1 MRLFGLL
8 FVLITFALGSEF
20 EELKKLLENT
30 QTIKVS
36 FEQKVVYDWYPKPD
50 ISKGVF
56 YAKRG
61 GKFRVD
67 YFTPDR
73 ITILSDGKK
82 VYLIN
87 YEEKTVYVEDFKKN
101 TSPIIGSLFILSEPI
116 DEVFK
121 YLGKTEEKGITV
133 LILKP
138 KKQDNNITLV
148 KVYLNSDGE
157 ILRLKTYD
165 SQGAEIT
172 IEFIEVKR
180 NFKPREELFKI
191 KFPDGFR
198 IVRYG

>member
-8 FVLITFALGSEF
+8 LVLITFALGSEF

-50 ISKGVF
+50 IIKGVF

-67 YFTPDR
+67 YLDPDR

-101 TSPIIGSLFILSEPI
+101 TSPVIGSLFILSEQI

-121 YLGKTEEKGITV
+121 YLGKTEEENVIV

-148 KVYLNSDGE
+148 KVYLNTDGE

>member
-1 MRLFGLL
+1 MKFLGLL
-8 FVLITFALGSEF
+8 LVLITFALGSEF
-20 EELKKLLENT
+20 EELIKLLKNT

-36 FEQKVVYDWYPKPD
+36 FKQKVVYDWYPKPD
-50 ISKGVF
+50 VSKGIF
-56 YAKRG
+56 YAKQG
-61 GKFRVD
+61 GELRID
-67 YFTPDR
+67 YLSPDR

-82 VYLIN
+82 IYLIN

-101 TSPIIGSLFILSEPI
+101 TSPVIGSLFILSEPI
-116 DEVFK
+116 DDVFK
-121 YLGKTEEKGITV
+121 YLGKSEEKGITV

-148 KVYLNSDGE
+148 KTYLNPDGE
-157 ILRLKTYD
+157 ILKLKTYD

-198 IVRYG
+198 IVR